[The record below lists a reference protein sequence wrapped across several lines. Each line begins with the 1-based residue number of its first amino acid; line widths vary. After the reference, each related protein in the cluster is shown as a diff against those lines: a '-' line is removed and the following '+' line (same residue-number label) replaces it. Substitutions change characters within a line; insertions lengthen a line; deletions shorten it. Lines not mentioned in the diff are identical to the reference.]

1 MSAPALFCNRSL
13 FIYKH
18 DMFAVKYLEN
28 SETYGEENK
37 TALQF
42 SPPPTV
48 DKLLGDLL
56 VFSVQTHVYSTCLC
70 LVRWT
75 HVALPFWGWEVVICW
90 QFHRHRPHIL
100 TYWNHLFH

>member
-42 SPPPTV
+42 SPPPQLTNCWV
-48 DKLLGDLL
+48 TFWSFLCKHTCIL
-56 VFSVQTHVYSTCLC
+56 HVYVWLGGRTWRCLFGDG
-70 LVRWT
+70 RWSSAGNFT
-75 HVALPFWGWEVVICW
+75 GID
-90 QFHRHRPHIL
+90 L
-100 TYWNHLFH
+100 TF